1 MTLVAQVSAPKT
13 ALLTLLAVLAFAG
26 NSVLNR
32 AALADEATGWASF
45 TAIRL
50 ASGAVML
57 AVLLG
62 RRYGRDIVPAARDLP
77 AILAL
82 FGYTMFFSLAYVQL
96 TAATG
101 ALILFA
107 CVQITMLAIGTVR
120 GHRPTP
126 WQWSGVIVAFAGLCW
141 LLLPGLASPPLLGS
155 AAMGGAGI
163 AWGLYSWLGRSA
175 ANPALATARNF
186 IGTLPL
192 AGMLMLFLAHGA
204 SGRNLLLAV
213 ASGAITSALGYV
225 IWYAVLPRLSVVT
238 AGAVQLSVP
247 ALAALG
253 AVIFLSETV
262 SARLVVAT
270 VLIFAG
276 IVLTLKVRAR

>member
-1 MTLVAQVSAPKT
+1 M
-13 ALLTLLAVLAFAG
+13 LAFAG
-26 NSVLNR
+26 NSVLSR
-32 AALADEATGWASF
+32 AALADEAAGWASF
-45 TAIRL
+45 TAVRL
-50 ASGAVML
+50 LSGAVML

-62 RRYGRDIVPAARDLP
+62 RRHGRKIVPGIAEVP
-77 AILAL
+77 AVLAL
-82 FGYTMFFSLAYVQL
+82 FAYAMLFSLAYVQL

-107 CVQITMLAIGTVR
+107 CVQITMQAMGVIR

-126 WQWSGVIVAFAGLCW
+126 WQWGGVIVAFAGLCW
-141 LLLPGLASPPLLGS
+141 LLLPGLAAPPLLGS
-155 AAMGGAGI
+155 AVMGGAGI

-175 ANPALATARNF
+175 ATPALATARNF
-186 IGTLPL
+186 VGTLPL
-192 AGMLMLFLAHGA
+192 AGIVMLLWAHEA
-204 SGRNLLLAV
+204 SGCSLLLAV

-247 ALAALG
+247 AIAALG
-253 AVIFLSETV
+253 GVVFLSEII
-262 SARLVVAT
+262 SARLAVAT

-276 IVLTLKVRAR
+276 IALTLKARAR